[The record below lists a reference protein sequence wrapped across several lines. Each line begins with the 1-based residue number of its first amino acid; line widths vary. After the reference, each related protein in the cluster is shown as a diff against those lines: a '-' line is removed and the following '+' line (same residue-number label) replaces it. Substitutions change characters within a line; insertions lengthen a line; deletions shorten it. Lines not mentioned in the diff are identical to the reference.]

1 MSSHLMNNYAPLPVS
16 FSHGEGT
23 RIWDTKGKEYF
34 DALGGIAVTALG
46 HAHPTVTKAICDQA
60 GQLVHTSNLYN
71 IELQGKLADRL
82 CHHAQMDK
90 VFFSNSGAEAN
101 EAAIKLARKYGHDKG
116 IKLPR
121 IIVMQ
126 GSFHGRTMATLS
138 ATGNPK
144 IQAGFDPLVE
154 GFIHVAYDDVSAVEK
169 LAADNQDIVAILV
182 EPIIGEGGIRV
193 PASDYLNKLRAI
205 CDAHNWLLMLDEIQ
219 SGMCRTGK
227 WFAHQHN
234 GIKPDVMTLAK
245 ALGNGVPIGACL
257 AGPKAADIFQP
268 GNHGSTYG
276 GNPLACAAGIAVV
289 DTLAGDNLLAHAE
302 HLGSEILKG
311 FKLAL
316 DDQPYIKDIRGK
328 GLMIGIELDRDCGT
342 LVGMALERG
351 LLINVTAGNTIRLL
365 PPLVMSNDEA
375 AQLVSTVTDLINEFV
390 ANGDK

>member
-276 GNPLACAAGIAVV
+276 GNPLACRAALAVIETMEQGKLEQRAA
-289 DTLAGDNLLAHAE
+289 TLGNT
-302 HLGSEILKG
+302 ILQG
-311 FKLAL
+311 FKDRL
-316 DDQPYIKDIRGK
+316 QSVSGIKEIRGK
-328 GLMIGIELDRDCGT
+328 GLMIGIELDKPCAE
-342 LVGMALERG
+342 LVGKALEQG
-351 LLINVTAGNTIRLL
+351 MLINVTANSVVRLL
-365 PPLVMSNDEA
+365 PPLIISDDDALRIVND
-375 AQLVSTVTDLINEFV
+375 VSALIENFLSH
-390 ANGDK
+390 